1 MSSNITITRKCE
13 YCKSPFEARTL
24 YTRYC
29 SKTCNSRDYKNKIRE
44 NRIAVATLKKS
55 PIQVVQDQLNL
66 GDIPNKPYLNTSE
79 AASYLGVSKRT
90 IERLIS
96 SGQIKVVKLLRRV
109 LITKQTLDNL

>member
-1 MSSNITITRKCE
+1 M
-13 YCKSPFEARTL
+13 
-24 YTRYC
+24 
-29 SKTCNSRDYKNKIRE
+29 
-44 NRIAVATLKKS
+44 ATLKKS

-66 GDIPNKPYLNTSE
+66 GDIPNKPYLNTTE

-90 IERLIS
+90 VQRLIS